1 MSEQAGARFQR
12 LVSIMHTLRS
22 PEGCAW
28 DREQTLLSLR
38 PFVLE
43 ETCELLDALDEGD
56 MEALREE
63 LGDFLFEAVFLAEL
77 CAEAGHFTIAD
88 SIQAVTDKL
97 IRRHPHVFT
106 PDGEPLPKTAAITAT
121 GVKAQWDDIKAVE
134 RTEAGKPVKTTLS
147 GIPRALPALQRADLL
162 GRRAATAGFDWVKA
176 TDVLDKI
183 DEEARELRQAVESG
197 GATSAEAEEEL
208 GDLFFAIAN
217 LARKMGL
224 DSEAALRRANDKFQD
239 RFEAM
244 EHAITAEGG
253 AIRDL
258 PFEDLDARW
267 NVAKQAVHRV
277 HGNTKDTKS
286 TKVHTKNDR

>member
-1 MSEQAGARFQR
+1 MSQQAGARFDR
-12 LVSIMHTLRS
+12 LVSIMHTLRG
-22 PEGCAW
+22 PDGCPW
-28 DREQTLLSLR
+28 DREQTLASLR

-56 MEALREE
+56 MEALEEE

-106 PDGEPLPKTAAITAT
+106 PEGDPLPKNTTITSS

-134 RTEAGKPVKTTLS
+134 RTEAGKPNRAALS

-162 GRRAATAGFDWVKA
+162 GKKAAAVGFDWVRSS
-176 TDVLDKI
+176 DVLDKI
-183 DEEARELRQAVESG
+183 DEETRELRQAVEQG
-197 GATSAEAEEEL
+197 GLTSAEAEEEL

-217 LARKMGL
+217 LARKMGIH
-224 DSEAALRRANDKFQD
+224 SETALRKANDKFQD
-239 RFEAM
+239 RFETM
-244 EHAITAEGG
+244 ERAIGAERR
-253 AIRDL
+253 AIKDL
-258 PFEDLDARW
+258 SFEDLDARW
-267 NVAKQAVHRV
+267 NAAKETTKTRRD
-277 HGNTKDTKS
+277 TKDGTK
-286 TKVHTKNDR
+286 TT